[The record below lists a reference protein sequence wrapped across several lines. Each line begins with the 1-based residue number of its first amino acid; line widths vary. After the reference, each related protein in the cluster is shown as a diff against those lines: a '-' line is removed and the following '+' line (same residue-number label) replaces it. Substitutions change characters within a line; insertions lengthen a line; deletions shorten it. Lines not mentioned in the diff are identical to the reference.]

1 MTAYCSAA
9 DVKLIINTTMGDTD
23 IGTLI
28 GLADAEIDAR
38 GLDFATDVKK
48 QISMLITAS
57 LIALRDPNQKA
68 IGEYREQFITAS
80 EWRTRVEDLITKLT
94 VDAGA
99 AALTGIPIRTV
110 NEPEDDE

>member
-1 MTAYCSAA
+1 MAYCTAA
-9 DVKLIINTTMGDTD
+9 NVKLIINTELSDVD

-28 GLADAEIDAR
+28 GMADAEIDAR
-38 GLDFATDVKK
+38 GLDFAVAVKQ

-57 LIALRDPNQKA
+57 LIALRNPSDKA
-68 IGEYREQFITAS
+68 IGEYRETIIS
-80 EWRTRVEDLITKLT
+80 PIDWRTRVEDLITKLT

-110 NEPEDDE
+110 NEDEDG